1 MELEELVNRRTKW
14 LKELSHQISS
24 RRYRP
29 QPPKM
34 YRIPK
39 KTGFRKIGSYSIT
52 DRVVATAMLQ
62 SIARMVE
69 PMLHRRCFA
78 FCPGKST
85 TTALTAA
92 GNWFTQKTATRLGQS
107 QLVTLD
113 IKNCFEALPHRLF
126 LPVIKTRVDAAT
138 FSLIKM
144 FLSSGNPI
152 GIIQGNPLSPLLC
165 NVALSD
171 FDRQM
176 NQLDKN
182 LAQWRYADDLLLGA
196 LDPQAAIRGV
206 AFAVHH
212 LAELGL
218 RMHPDKLVISTAQQ
232 LSLIHI

>member
-1 MELEELVNRRTKW
+1 M
-14 LKELSHQISS
+14 
-24 RRYRP
+24 
-29 QPPKM
+29 
-34 YRIPK
+34 
-39 KTGFRKIGSYSIT
+39 
-52 DRVVATAMLQ
+52 
-62 SIARMVE
+62 
-69 PMLHRRCFA
+69 
-78 FCPGKST
+78 
-85 TTALTAA
+85 
-92 GNWFTQKTATRLGQS
+92 
-107 QLVTLD
+107 TLD

-196 LDPQAAIRGV
+196 LDPQAAIRGL

-232 LSLIHI
+232 GIDWLGVRMSIEERKAGKRRARYLVSRAVIEDMKKRVIKVQTIEAGKKVSLNKQIRSWVAGYPIAENAERVTKEIEAHSKLKESKLKRVRYHGDR